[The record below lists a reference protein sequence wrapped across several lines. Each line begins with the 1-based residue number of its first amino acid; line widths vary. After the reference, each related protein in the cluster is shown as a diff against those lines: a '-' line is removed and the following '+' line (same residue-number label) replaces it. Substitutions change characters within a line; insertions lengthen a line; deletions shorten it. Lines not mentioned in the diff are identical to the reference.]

1 LSVRDHCA
9 DAPAFAA
16 SGGGVAVRLPGYTR
30 AVPQF
35 ELTSAFRPAGDQ
47 PQAIDALER
56 GIKDELREQ
65 ILLGVTG
72 SGKTYT
78 VANVIERIQRPTLVM
93 SPNKTLAAQLWAE
106 FREFFPNSA
115 VEYFV
120 SYYDFYQPE
129 AYIPRTDTYIE
140 KDSSRND
147 EIDRLRNSATRAL
160 LTRRDV
166 IVVASI
172 SCIYGIGSPENYLG
186 ESISLRVGE
195 SLRRDILLRKLADLQ
210 YSRNDTD
217 FGRSKFRVRGDV
229 IDVQPAYEQL
239 ATRIELF
246 GDTVEAIKEFDPLTG
261 EIMARR
267 EELQVFPASHY
278 VTPQQEM
285 DRALVAIEAELEER
299 VALLESRDRLLEA
312 QRLRQRTN
320 FDMEMMRETGSCAG
334 IENYSRHLSNRS
346 EGQRP
351 FCLLDFLPDDALIV
365 VDESHVAVPQID
377 GMYKGDKA
385 RKIPLVE
392 YGFRLPS
399 ALDNRP
405 LTFAEWDSMV
415 GQILYVSATPGP
427 YEEGRASQVVE
438 QIIRPTGLVDPTVE
452 VKPSE
457 GQIDDL
463 IAQLQRRIE
472 RHERCLITTLTK
484 KMAEDLTDYLRE
496 AGIRVRYLHSDIDTM
511 ERVEIIRDLRLGVF
525 DVLVGINLL
534 REGLDLPEVSFI
546 AILDADKEGYL
557 RGYRSLIQT
566 TGRAARNIF
575 GHVIMYADSM
585 SDAMVR
591 AIGETDRRRAVQ
603 MRFNEAHGI
612 TPQSIVKAVYQLE
625 THRDEQSL
633 RAAAFQEAAGLP
645 PDELLRLAKDVEKE
659 MLRAARDLEFERA
672 AELRDRL
679 VELRRRM
686 ETEEPADLAPA
697 TSAAGNGHAAPGRRG
712 RYARRR

>member
-1 LSVRDHCA
+1 VPSFEIK
-9 DAPAFAA
+9 APFA
-16 SGGGVAVRLPGYTR
+16 
-30 AVPQF
+30 
-35 ELTSAFRPAGDQ
+35 PAGDQ
-47 PQAIDALER
+47 PQAIER
-56 GIKDELREQ
+56 LDQGLREGLREQ
-65 ILLGVTG
+65 TLLGVTG

-78 VANVIERIQRPTLVM
+78 VANVIAAQQRPALVL

-106 FREFFPNSA
+106 FREFFPHNA

-129 AYIPRTDTYIE
+129 AYIARTDTYIE

-166 IVVASI
+166 IVVASV

-186 ESISLRVGE
+186 ESIQLRTGE

-217 FGRSKFRVRGDV
+217 FGRSRFRVRGDV
-229 IDVQPAYEQL
+229 IDVQPAYEEI
-239 ATRIELF
+239 AMRVELF
-246 GDTVEAIKEFDPLTG
+246 GDQVEAIKEFDPLTG
-261 EIMARR
+261 EILARR
-267 EELQVFPASHY
+267 DELTVFPASHY
-278 VTPQQEM
+278 VTPQEQM
-285 DRALVAIEAELEER
+285 QTALEAIEQELEGR
-299 VALLESRDRLLEA
+299 VKVLESRGRLLEA

-320 FDMEMMRETGSCAG
+320 FDMEMMRETGTCAG
-334 IENYSRHLSNRS
+334 IENYSRHLTGRA

-351 FCLLDFLPDDALIV
+351 FCLLDFLPDDTIII

-377 GMYKGDKA
+377 GMYKGDRA

-399 ALDNRP
+399 AIDNRP

-415 GQILYVSATPGP
+415 GQIIYTSATPGP
-427 YEEGRASQVVE
+427 YEEEHASRVVE

-452 VKPSE
+452 VKRSE

-463 IAQLQRRIE
+463 IAQMRQRIE

-496 AGIRVRYLHSDIDTM
+496 AGIKVRYLHSDIDTL

-534 REGLDLPEVSFI
+534 REGLDLPEVAFI
-546 AILDADKEGYL
+546 GILDADKEGYL

-566 TGRAARNIF
+566 IGRAARNVF
-575 GHVIMYADSM
+575 GHVVMYGDQM
-585 SDAMVR
+585 SEAMQR
-591 AIGETDRRRAVQ
+591 AIAETDRRRSLQIAH
-603 MRFNEAHGI
+603 NEANGI

-625 THRDEQSL
+625 TRRDEASL

-645 PDELLRLAKDVEKE
+645 PDELLRLAKGVEKE

-679 VELRRRM
+679 VQLRRRL
-686 ETEEPADLAPA
+686 DGAPEDMLL
-697 TSAAGNGHAAPGRRG
+697 TGAPGTDAG
-712 RYARRR
+712 HGHGPGSRRRRPVRSGR

>member
-1 LSVRDHCA
+1 MAVFDLV
-9 DAPAFAA
+9 APFA
-16 SGGGVAVRLPGYTR
+16 
-30 AVPQF
+30 
-35 ELTSAFRPAGDQ
+35 PAGDQ
-47 PQAIDALER
+47 PRAIER
-56 GIKDELREQ
+56 LNAGLSDGLREQ

-72 SGKTYT
+72 SGKTYS
-78 VANVIERIQRPTLVM
+78 VANVIAAQERPALIL

-106 FREFFPNSA
+106 FREFFPHNA

-129 AYIPRTDTYIE
+129 AYIARTDTYIE
-140 KDSSRND
+140 KDSTRND

-166 IVVASI
+166 VVVASV

-186 ESISLRVGE
+186 ESIRLKTGE
-195 SLRRDILLRKLADLQ
+195 RWRRDIVLRKFADLQ
-210 YSRNDTD
+210 YSRNDID
-217 FGRSKFRVRGDV
+217 FGRSRFRVRGDV
-229 IDVQPAYEQL
+229 VDVQPAYDEV
-239 ATRIELF
+239 ATRIEF
-246 GDTVEAIKEFDPLTG
+246 YGDEVESIKEFDPLTG
-261 EIMARR
+261 EILVKRD
-267 EELQVFPASHY
+267 EVTVFPASHY
-278 VTPQQEM
+278 VTPAEQM
-285 DRALVAIEAELEER
+285 KTALELIENELNER
-299 VALLESRDRLLEA
+299 VGQLELRGRLLEA

-320 FDMEMMRETGSCAG
+320 FDMEMMRETGTCAG
-334 IENYSRHLSNRS
+334 IENYSRHLTARA

-351 FCLLDFLPDDALIV
+351 FCLLDFLPSDALII

-377 GMYKGDKA
+377 GMYKGDRA

-415 GQILYVSATPGP
+415 GQIIYTSATPGP
-427 YEEGRASQVVE
+427 YEEEHAAQSVE
-438 QIIRPTGLVDPTVE
+438 QIIRPTGLVDPTLE
-452 VKPSE
+452 VKKSE

-463 IAQLQRRIE
+463 IVQLRRRIA

-496 AGIRVRYLHSDIDTM
+496 AGIKVRYLHSDIETL

-566 TGRAARNIF
+566 IGRAARNVF
-575 GHVIMYADSM
+575 GHVVMYADNV
-585 SDAMVR
+585 SDAMRR
-591 AIGETDRRRAVQ
+591 AIAETDRRRALQVA
-603 MRFNEAHGI
+603 FNEANGI

-625 THRDEQSL
+625 SRRDEASL
-633 RAAAFQEAAGLP
+633 RAVAFQESAGLP
-645 PDELLRLAKDVEKE
+645 PDETLRLARDVEKE

-679 VELRRRM
+679 TDLRRRL
-686 ETEEPADLAPA
+686 EGVLDGKQSVLELE
-697 TSAAGNGHAAPGRRG
+697 AAGSGGRAPRPRSRPRRPP
-712 RYARRR
+712 ARR

>member
-1 LSVRDHCA
+1 MAVFDLV
-9 DAPAFAA
+9 AP
-16 SGGGVAVRLPGYTR
+16 
-30 AVPQF
+30 F
-35 ELTSAFRPAGDQ
+35 EAAGDQ
-47 PQAIDALER
+47 PRAIDRINDGLRA
-56 GIKDELREQ
+56 GIREQ

-78 VANVIERIQRPTLVM
+78 MANVIAAQERPALVL

-106 FREFFPNSA
+106 FREFFPRNS

-120 SYYDFYQPE
+120 SFYDFYQPE

-140 KDSSRND
+140 KDSTRND

-166 IVVASI
+166 VVVASI
-172 SCIYGIGSPENYLG
+172 SCIYGIGSPENYM
-186 ESISLRVGE
+186 GE
-195 SLRRDILLRKLADLQ
+195 SLALKTGESWRRDIVLRKLADLQ
-210 YSRNDTD
+210 YSRNDID
-217 FGRSKFRVRGDV
+217 FGRSRFRVRGDV
-229 IDVQPAYEQL
+229 VDVQPAYEEV
-239 ATRIELF
+239 ATRIEFF
-246 GDTVEAIKEFDPLTG
+246 GDVVESIKEFDPLTG
-261 EIMARR
+261 EILGKR
-267 EELQVFPASHY
+267 EEVTVFPASHY
-278 VTPQQEM
+278 VTPAEQM
-285 DRALVAIEAELEER
+285 TVALDLIQNELDER
-299 VALLESRDRLLEA
+299 VGQLELRGRLLEA

-320 FDMEMMRETGSCAG
+320 FDMEMMRETGTCAG
-334 IENYSRHLSNRS
+334 IENYSRHLTARA

-351 FCLLDFLPDDALIV
+351 FCLLDFLPSDALII

-377 GMYKGDKA
+377 GMYKGDRA
-385 RKIPLVE
+385 RKVPLVE

-415 GQILYVSATPGP
+415 GQIVYTSATPGP
-427 YEEGRASQVVE
+427 YEQEHATQVVE

-452 VKPSE
+452 VKSSE

-463 IAQLQRRIE
+463 IARLHLRIA

-496 AGIRVRYLHSDIDTM
+496 AGIKVRYLHSDIDTL

-546 AILDADKEGYL
+546 GILDADKEGYL

-566 TGRAARNIF
+566 IGRAARNVL
-575 GHVIMYADSM
+575 GHVVMYADHM
-585 SDAMVR
+585 SDAMQR
-591 AIGETDRRRAVQ
+591 AIAETDRRRVLQVAY
-603 MRFNEAHGI
+603 NDEHGI

-625 THRDEQSL
+625 SRREDASL
-633 RAAAFQEAAGLP
+633 RAVAFQESAGLP
-645 PDELLRLAKDVEKE
+645 PDELLRLARDVEKE

-679 VELRRRM
+679 TDLRRRLDGVLDGKQS
-686 ETEEPADLAPA
+686 ELELEG
-697 TSAAGNGHAAPGRRG
+697 AGAGGRPPRARG
-712 RYARRR
+712 RPRRPPARR

>member
-1 LSVRDHCA
+1 MPVFDLV
-9 DAPAFAA
+9 APFA
-16 SGGGVAVRLPGYTR
+16 
-30 AVPQF
+30 
-35 ELTSAFRPAGDQ
+35 PAGDQ
-47 PQAIDALER
+47 PRAIER
-56 GIKDELREQ
+56 LDGGLRRGLRQQ

-78 VANVIERIQRPTLVM
+78 VANVIAAQERPTLVL

-106 FREFFPNSA
+106 FREFFPRNA

-140 KDSSRND
+140 KDSTRND

-166 IVVASI
+166 VVVASV
-172 SCIYGIGSPENYLG
+172 SCIYGIGSPENYIG
-186 ESISLRVGE
+186 ESITLKVGE
-195 SLRRDILLRKLADLQ
+195 SWRRDIVLRKFADLQ
-210 YSRNDTD
+210 YSRNDID
-217 FGRSKFRVRGDV
+217 FGRSRFRVRGDV
-229 IDVQPAYEQL
+229 VDVQPAYEEV
-239 ATRIELF
+239 ATRIEFF
-246 GDTVEAIKEFDPLTG
+246 GDAVEAIKEFDPLTG
-261 EIMARR
+261 EILNRR
-267 EELQVFPASHY
+267 DEVTVFPASHY
-278 VTPQQEM
+278 VTPAEQMKTALELIQQ
-285 DRALVAIEAELEER
+285 ELEER
-299 VALLESRDRLLEA
+299 VAQLEARGRLLEA

-320 FDMEMMRETGSCAG
+320 FDMEMMRETGTCAG
-334 IENYSRHLSNRS
+334 IENYSRHLTARA

-351 FCLLDFLPDDALIV
+351 FCLLDFLPNDALII

-377 GMYKGDKA
+377 GMYKGDRA

-415 GQILYVSATPGP
+415 GQIIYTSATPGP
-427 YEEGRASQVVE
+427 YEEEHATQVVE
-438 QIIRPTGLVDPTVE
+438 QIIRPTGLVDPTIE
-452 VKPSE
+452 VKKSE

-463 IAQLQRRIE
+463 IAQLRQRIV

-496 AGIRVRYLHSDIDTM
+496 AGIKVRYLHSDIETL

-546 AILDADKEGYL
+546 GILDADKEGYL

-575 GHVIMYADSM
+575 GHVVMYADNV
-585 SDAMVR
+585 SDAMRR
-591 AIGETDRRRAVQ
+591 AIAETDRRRALQVT
-603 MRFNEAHGI
+603 FNEEHGI

-625 THRDEQSL
+625 ARREEASL
-633 RAAAFQEAAGLP
+633 RAVAFQESAGLP
-645 PDELLRLAKDVEKE
+645 PDELLRLARDVEKE

-679 VELRRRM
+679 TELRRRLDGVLDGKQA
-686 ETEEPADLAPA
+686 ELELESA
-697 TSAAGNGHAAPGRRG
+697 TNGHPPRRRSG
-712 RYARRR
+712 NRRPVARR